1 MGPRGLVQLWPPAG
15 REPDG
20 LEAGGRPPCGAGRSR
35 WCQAQP
41 VGPCVAA
48 ESKRGFFP
56 SWTQCSVLLS
66 SLVTVII
73 HSFIHSARFIQ
84 NLLCALHCSGDTA
97 THRRSRLRSRS
108 LDRGRGPQ
116 TINTCSRSAV
126 EKMSPARRGSD
137 RSAGQGR
144 WGGGCWVAGRVLP
157 RRHLGGRPEEAS
169 VKEERSGPRAQ
180 PVQRPR
186 VRYVVEERGSCGRGQ
201 ERPGE
206 SRDRP
211 AFSLQSPECQPSAWP
226 RARPP
231 RHSV

>member
-41 VGPCVAA
+41 VGPCVAV
-48 ESKRGFFP
+48 EPKRGFFP

-137 RSAGQGR
+137 RSARQGR

-186 VRYVVEERGSCGRGQ
+186 VRYVGGKRLVWAGPREARGEQRSRCILST
-201 ERPGE
+201 E
-206 SRDRP
+206 SRMP
-211 AFSLQSPECQPSAWP
+211 AQCLAPG
-226 RARPP
+226 
-231 RHSV
+231 